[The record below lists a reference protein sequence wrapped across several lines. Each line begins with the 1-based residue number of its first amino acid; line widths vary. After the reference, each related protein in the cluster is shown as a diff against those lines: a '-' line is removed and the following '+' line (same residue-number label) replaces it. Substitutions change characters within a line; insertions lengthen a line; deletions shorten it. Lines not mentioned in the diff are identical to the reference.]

1 MAANVSSS
9 QVGGLTAG
17 VVHVLAVIPEIP
29 ITVVDS
35 QFPSTTLTL
44 QFSPD
49 ATVEQL
55 ETQIREILRLRNS
68 VAGTDGVDDAEFG
81 QHFLE
86 HPECNNK
93 LRIEVPTTRPGPKR
107 SCCLPYT
114 KTISRRVTTVR
125 SCALLRTSVCST
137 ILRPSRAQ
145 PRAVD
150 RISQLNALD
159 RSASSIALPTC
170 GRKQDARVS
179 ERVGS

>member
-17 VVHVLAVIPEIP
+17 VVHVLAVIPEVP

-68 VAGTDGVDDAEFG
+68 VAGTPMAPTMRNLASTSLSTPSAAISSGSK
-81 QHFLE
+81 FL
-86 HPECNNK
+86 
-93 LRIEVPTTRPGPKR
+93 R
-107 SCCLPYT
+107 
-114 KTISRRVTTVR
+114 
-125 SCALLRTSVCST
+125 
-137 ILRPSRAQ
+137 RAQ
-145 PRAVD
+145 ARNEVAACPTPK
-150 RISQLNALD
+150 L
-159 RSASSIALPTC
+159 SAA
-170 GRKQDARVS
+170 G
-179 ERVGS
+179 